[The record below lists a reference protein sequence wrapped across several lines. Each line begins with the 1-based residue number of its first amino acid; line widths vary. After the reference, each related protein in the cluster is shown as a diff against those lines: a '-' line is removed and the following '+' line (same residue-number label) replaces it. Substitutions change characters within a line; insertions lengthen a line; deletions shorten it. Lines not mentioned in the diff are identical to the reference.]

1 MELKTKL
8 EKLKT
13 VLAEYTNLVVMFSG
27 GIDSSLLL
35 YICQKFFPEKLK
47 AITILSAT
55 LSAEE
60 RTRIEQIVSEI
71 DVEHHYLVSKELEN
85 REFVLN
91 DAKRCYY
98 CKKIRLEQLQQWV
111 KNFPNTIFLDGSN
124 TDDLQDYRPGMLA
137 VQEFPGL
144 LISPFLLA
152 GFDKQDIRQ
161 LAKQMGI
168 KYWDLPSSA
177 CLASR
182 LAYGLEITVER
193 LRQVEQIEKYLAT
206 VLTGTIRVRHHGDL
220 ARIELNPE
228 NFSGALEENLR
239 KQIVKYCK
247 EAGFSYVTL
256 DLQGYQL
263 GSMNRVIER

>member
-1 MELKTKL
+1 
-8 EKLKT
+8 
-13 VLAEYTNLVVMFSG
+13 
-27 GIDSSLLL
+27 
-35 YICQKFFPEKLK
+35 
-47 AITILSAT
+47 
-55 LSAEE
+55 
-60 RTRIEQIVSEI
+60 
-71 DVEHHYLVSKELEN
+71 
-85 REFVLN
+85 
-91 DAKRCYY
+91 
-98 CKKIRLEQLQQWV
+98 
-111 KNFPNTIFLDGSN
+111 
-124 TDDLQDYRPGMLA
+124 MLA

-206 VLTGTIRVRHHGDL
+206 VLTGAIRVRHHGDL

-228 NFSGALEENLR
+228 NFSSALEENLR